1 MTGYPSGD
9 LDARVELLLGDTWT
23 DVTAAAM
30 PDGAQY
36 ADIAGGLEDGA
47 QAASPGTLTL
57 AWDNPDGDF
66 SPRNAAGPYFGLL
79 RQNIAARVSVAAPDG
94 TYLRLED
101 DAVSSVSCPD
111 SAGVSI
117 TGSIDIRVLADI
129 SDWRGGPLLASK
141 WGSST
146 DKSWALALNDTGTL
160 HWTYWTG
167 SQLLTKDSS
176 VPVQFRYQAYRVV
189 LTADDGAG
197 GHISTLYTGPTLDG
211 PWTQLGDAATVAGT
225 VSIADSTAPVTIGYG
240 TGYLVTDAHPYLGLT
255 GAVYGFR
262 MYDGT
267 GTLKAEADFT
277 AQTADASSFTDG
289 QGNTWTLSGSAAI
302 TDRDYRLYGELSQ
315 LQPTVDTSGG
325 QAQVTAQISGLLRR
339 LQQGKAPPVDSPM
352 KRASITQA
360 SPYTPVAYWPW
371 EDAAGSS
378 QLAPAIG
385 ALPVL
390 FDGSPQLAADSSF
403 ACSGALPLLNG
414 ARLRAHIQPYSGA
427 TALVARFLLRL
438 GTLPA
443 SGGQVLMRLATTG
456 TCRELTLRAYNGG
469 GLGLSGWAAD
479 GSNVFDTGG
488 VAFALGSTPVW
499 VSVEATPVSGGQ
511 QYAIVT
517 LQPGGS
523 SGTAQ
528 SLTPAVP
535 ASGTPLTNT
544 FFSVN
549 AAVTITGGSVSSV
562 VVNGVSVG
570 SGPGTYT
577 VGAGQAIKLTYSSA
591 PSWTWGVSGGTHGNA
606 TGVTVN
612 PASFWTDT
620 AFGHLSVQSAWVSLF
635 SLAGPLRAW
644 LGELAADRF
653 ARLCGELGITPR
665 IYGPRGASAAMGIQG
680 IDTAWNLLNECAGAD
695 QGLIYEPRET
705 AGLGYRVLASMLN
718 QDPAVTFSYSL
729 RNLPGSLSPSDDDLD
744 CANDVTAQRPD
755 GSSAR
760 VVLDDGSAKS
770 VSSPRDGG
778 AGPYPTTYPVNV
790 QSDGA
795 LLDAAGWQLR
805 LGTVDEARVRQF
817 PADFGIPA
825 AASIAGGMARVRP
838 GHVIAAASP
847 PATLQTDDVRQIAAG
862 AEEILGPGRS
872 IIWSCMPASA
882 YDVAVYDDPD
892 SGRPDT
898 AGSSLHTAIPA
909 GSPGDVITITVDS
922 DSVPW
927 SPLAK
932 DLPYDL
938 SVGGER
944 MTVTDANLAPVNFL
958 SGQSATFDGGLG
970 NWSAGSICTA
980 AASTAQQHS
989 GTGSMLMTATAAGT
1003 MTAVSCLAGS
1013 IGTQGLACSPGDT
1026 VNGALWFRA
1035 DAILRAC
1042 LLQAQFYTSGGVSIS
1057 TLSGATVTDA
1067 TTGWGSAKATI
1078 SVTAPATAAK
1088 ARLIAAV
1095 QSVAGSGEKHYADDA
1110 YFANAT
1116 TGGASQS
1123 LTVIRGVNGVAPAHA
1138 AGEAIALWTTP
1149 RYSPV

>member
-9 LDARVELLLGDTWT
+9 LGARVELLLGDDWT

-36 ADIAGGLEDGA
+36 ADITGGLEDGA
-47 QAASPGTLTL
+47 QSASPGSLTLT
-57 AWDNPDGDF
+57 WDNETGDF
-66 SPRNAAGPYFGLL
+66 SPRNAAGPYSGLL
-79 RQNIAARVSVAAPDG
+79 RQNVPARVSVAAPYG

-141 WGSST
+141 WGSAT
-146 DKSWALALNDTGTL
+146 DRSWALALNDTGTL
-160 HWTYWTG
+160 HWAYWTG
-167 SQLLTKDSS
+167 SQLITKDSS
-176 VPVQFRYQAYRVV
+176 VPVQFRMQAYRVV
-189 LTADDGAG
+189 LTADNGAG
-197 GHISTLYTGPTLDG
+197 GHISVMYTGPTLDG
-211 PWTQLGDAATVAGT
+211 PWTQLGDATTVAGT

-240 TGYLVTDAHPYLGLT
+240 TGYLVTDAHPYLGLL
-255 GAVYGFR
+255 GSVYGFR

-277 AQTADASSFTDG
+277 AQAAGATSFADG
-289 QGNTWTLSGSAAI
+289 LGNTWTLSGTAEI

-315 LQPTVDTSGG
+315 LQPSVDTSGG
-325 QAQVTAQISGLLRR
+325 QPQVTAQISGLLRR

-360 SPYTPVAYWPW
+360 SPFTPVAYWPF
-371 EDAAGSS
+371 EDSQGSS
-378 QLAPAIG
+378 QLAPSAG
-385 ALPVL
+385 LLPVL

-403 ACSGALPLLNG
+403 ACSAPLLLLNG
-414 ARLRAHIQPYSGA
+414 ARLRAHVQPYSGA

-438 GTLPA
+438 GTLPG
-443 SGGQVLMRLATTG
+443 SGGQVLVRLATTG

-488 VAFALGSTPVW
+488 VAFALGGVPVW

-517 LQPGGS
+517 LRPGAAA
-523 SGTAQ
+523 GTA
-528 SLTPAVP
+528 
-535 ASGTPLTNT
+535 
-544 FFSVN
+544 FSTTV
-549 AAVTITGGSVSSV
+549 TGGV
-562 VVNGVSVG
+562 
-570 SGPGTYT
+570 
-577 VGAGQAIKLTYSSA
+577 
-591 PSWTWGVSGGTHGNA
+591 HGNV
-606 TGVTVN
+606 TGVQVN
-612 PASFWTDT
+612 PDAFFTDT
-620 AFGHLSVQSAWVSLF
+620 VAGHLSIQRAWVSLF
-635 SLAGPLRAW
+635 SLAGPLDAW
-644 LGELAADRF
+644 AGELAADRF
-653 ARLCGELGITPR
+653 ARLCGELGVTSR
-665 IYGPRGASAAMGIQG
+665 VYGPRGSSAAMGAQG
-680 IDTAWNLLNECAGAD
+680 IDTAWNLLQECGAAD
-695 QGLIYEPRET
+695 QGLVYEPREID
-705 AGLGYRVLASMLN
+705 GLGYRVLASMLN
-718 QDPAVTFSYSL
+718 QDPAVTFDYGL
-729 RNLPGSLSPSDDDLD
+729 HNLPGSLSPSDDDLD
-744 CANDVTAQRPD
+744 LANDVTAQRPD

-760 VVLDDGSAKS
+760 AILDDGSAKS
-770 VSSPRDGG
+770 VSAPRDGG

-795 LLDAAGWQLR
+795 LLDIAGWQLR
-805 LGTVDEARVRQF
+805 LGTVDEARIRQF

-825 AASIAGGMARVRP
+825 AAALAGDMARVRP
-838 GHVIAAASP
+838 GHVIAALNP
-847 PATLQTDDVRQIAAG
+847 PATLQTGDVRQIAAG

-882 YDVAVYDDPD
+882 YDVAVYDDLA
-892 SGRPDT
+892 SGRADT
-898 AGSSLHTAIPA
+898 AGSSLHAAIPA

-922 DSVPW
+922 TGVPW

-932 DLPYDL
+932 DLPYDI

-944 MTVTDANLAPVNFL
+944 MTVTDANLAPLNFL
-958 SGQSATFDGGLG
+958 TGQSATFDGGLG
-970 NWSAGSICTA
+970 NWAAGLLCTA

-1013 IGTQGLACSPGDT
+1013 IGTQGLACSATDE
-1026 VNGALWFRA
+1026 VNGAIWFRA
-1035 DAILRAC
+1035 DAIARPC
-1042 LLQAQFYTSGGVSIS
+1042 LLQAQFYTSGGTSIS
-1057 TLSGATVTDA
+1057 TVSGATVTDK
-1067 TTGWGSAKATI
+1067 TTGWVKATI

-1095 QSVAGSGEKHYADDA
+1095 QSAAGAGEKHYADDP

-1116 TGGASQS
+1116 TGGTSQS

-1138 AGEAIALWTTP
+1138 AGGAITLWTTP